1 MTKVMVVEDN
11 EIIRNDIIEGLESLG
26 SYSVRLRASSAR
38 EAISIYDRS
47 LADVVL
53 MDIELE
59 GATSGLDAARSII
72 AVNPEAVIIYLT
84 SHDDEDLIITA
95 MATGA
100 RDFLVKGCDAASISE
115 HITACLNGNANL
127 DERVQSIIMREYKRL
142 RDSEQ
147 SLLYFIHHLSSLTNT
162 ERELIACFLEGMK
175 IKDIAQRRFVEPST
189 VKSQV
194 RTLLQ
199 KFSLSRT
206 SEIVTK
212 IRELKLEHLFP
223 VS

>member
-1 MTKVMVVEDN
+1 MGKK
-11 EIIRNDIIEGLESLG
+11 IIVLNG
-26 SYSVRLRASSAR
+26 SPRKNGNTSALVKAFR
-38 EAISIYDRS
+38 
-47 LADVVL
+47 
-53 MDIELE
+53 E
-59 GATSGLDAARSII
+59 GAESAGHS
-72 AVNPEAVIIYLT
+72 V
-84 SHDDEDLIITA
+84 
-95 MATGA
+95 
-100 RDFLVKGCDAASISE
+100 
-115 HITACLNGNANL
+115 
-127 DERVQSIIMREYKRL
+127 
-142 RDSEQ
+142 
-147 SLLYFIHHLSSLTNT
+147 T
-162 ERELIACFLEGMK
+162 EFWLEGMK